1 MEKIEW
7 KNIVTTKNTEF
18 NSLILRS
25 DMRLTGERPGQEK
38 QALRIG
44 ERARYYVTN
53 LSHCCASYQLE
64 FLLETSFQD
73 RLVILSLVQVND
85 RHDNKCLKKGFHMR

>member
-1 MEKIEW
+1 MDKIEW

-38 QALRIG
+38 EGLRIG
-44 ERARYYVTN
+44 EGAGYYITN
-53 LSHCCASYQLE
+53 LSQFCASNQLE
-64 FLLETSFQD
+64 FLPETSFQG
-73 RLVILSLVQVND
+73 RGLYNFL
-85 RHDNKCLKKGFHMR
+85 